1 MPDRSL
7 RSGLKGKWRQL
18 ALGAVV
24 LAVLTPLVGILGAP
38 QGARAEGDKPA
49 APEYLGTAACTA
61 KCHKKEL
68 AQHQASIHSK
78 TDRDASAGADKQGCE
93 ACHGPAGLHKK
104 AVDNDDENL
113 QMQKPATLSSK
124 QMVQI
129 CSKCHA
135 TTVSALKFEETE
147 HAADGMTCRDCHSMH
162 QDKQTDRKLKLPAN
176 ELCLS
181 CHQSLKVQF
190 KANAHHP
197 VLEGRLDCIDC
208 HNPHGGSD
216 PGMLKKDIDQLC
228 TSCHKEK
235 QGPFV
240 YEHSPNVDEMEDG
253 CLTCHA
259 PHGTPAAK
267 LVKLSGR
274 GLCLQ
279 CHTDIATDGRHRAR
293 PGSCWRSGC
302 HVRLHGSQTDPLLRR

>member
-1 MPDRSL
+1 M
-7 RSGLKGKWRQL
+7 GKWRQL
-18 ALGAVV
+18 TIAAAV

-38 QGARAEGDKPA
+38 RGARAEGDKPA
-49 APEYLGTAACTA
+49 SPQYLGTEACTA

-78 TDRDASAGADKQGCE
+78 TDRDASATADKKGCE
-93 ACHGPAGLHKK
+93 ACHGPAGLHKQ

-113 QMQKPATLSSK
+113 QMEKPATMSSK
-124 QMVQI
+124 QMTQV
-129 CSKCHA
+129 CAKCHA
-135 TTVSALKFEETE
+135 TTVSVFKFVDTE
-147 HAADGMTCRDCHSMH
+147 HAAEGMTCRDCHVMH
-162 QDKQTDRKLKLPAN
+162 QDKPTDRKLKQPTN

-181 CHQSLKVQF
+181 CHQSLKVQL

-197 VLEGRLDCIDC
+197 VLEGRLKCTDC

-216 PGMLKKDIDQLC
+216 PGMLKKDIDELC

-259 PHGTPAAK
+259 PHGTPVAK

-302 HVRLHGSQTDPLLRR
+302 HIRLHGSQTDPLMRR